1 MSTPELQIE
10 VWSSKE
16 RFITISDLF
25 QGNVPHEIWHR
36 LTDLVTSTLVNKNL
50 MNQLG
55 CSGRKSF
62 ILMILQERKRV
73 GVGNGGK
80 FPCSE
85 TKNYD

>member
-1 MSTPELQIE
+1 
-10 VWSSKE
+10 
-16 RFITISDLF
+16 
-25 QGNVPHEIWHR
+25 
-36 LTDLVTSTLVNKNL
+36 

-55 CSGRKSF
+55 CYGRKSF
-62 ILMILQERKRV
+62 ILMILQGRKRV